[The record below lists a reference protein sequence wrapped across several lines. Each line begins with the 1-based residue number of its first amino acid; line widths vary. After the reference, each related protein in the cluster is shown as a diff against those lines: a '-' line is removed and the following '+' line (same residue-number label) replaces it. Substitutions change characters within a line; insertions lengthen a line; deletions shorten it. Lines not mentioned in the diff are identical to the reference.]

1 MKNKKVRNIIE
12 AILLTAIAV
21 VMLVSIGP
29 ANVFVHG
36 NYCDVVEV
44 SNIDKEDLLGEVDL
58 HQNEYKGEFVP
69 EKANFRGFQL
79 WIVNIP
85 EKAKGGLE
93 VSVYDKKGKLLE
105 TQKEKLSNITAKN
118 WYDITFN
125 VKLTPGVHYKYV
137 LKTVNCNQSVILQ
150 KINSDYLEKE
160 NVDKKSGLLMGY
172 MYARSTFSFAEKVL
186 ISGIIAAIWLLCMS
200 RLLLSTDKA
209 RWVNRIVQAVLLIIL
224 LSWNYM
230 FNTFDAANEN
240 FSAFEAFSE
249 SLVTG
254 VIEAEQNS
262 VKENDTIGTIDV
274 PLVLSGE
281 KQKDNKY
288 GLGIYTDLLGEHMNH
303 DMVFQS
309 DDNWIDGYSR
319 TKPQLLIANTEI
331 AQTAATVGNSIKFA
345 NGESFEIIKQEQADM
360 NLIITLKADKALNA
374 YKYGDLLKAR
384 FYDKGGNQIQT
395 KSLASYKSQYGLQGR
410 IFRYIARHITKD
422 QVLEVLNTLCA
433 ILTATVFVIIVILLK
448 KKYGILMAA
457 CFGITF
463 FLSPWIVNFAR
474 NLYWVQFTWFI
485 PMAVGLFCANYMQS
499 KKCRYLSFILLFASV
514 FIKCLC
520 GYEYI
525 TDIMLGSIAFLL
537 TDFIVSIIKKKKRE
551 FFLYFRTIFIAGC
564 ADIAGFIAALC
575 VHAKIRGEGNIVAGL
590 KNIIEFDVQRRTLGG
605 NLNQAGP
612 LEAIKDSFNVSLWEV
627 FSKYFHFD
635 TEIIPGVAG
644 ELFPLICIVSFCIL
658 MYNYKKKKIDCNEG
672 VLYVVLFFTSTAWF
686 VLGKQHSYCHYHLN
700 YVLWYF
706 GYVQICFYVIVKQ
719 IINYFRLER
728 KVRKK

>member
-1 MKNKKVRNIIE
+1 MKNKKVRNTVA
-12 AILLTAIAV
+12 AILLTVIAV
-21 VMLVSIGP
+21 FMIVSIGP

-36 NYCDVVEV
+36 NYCDVIEA
-44 SNIDKEDLLGEVDL
+44 SNIDKEDLLEEIDL
-58 HQNEYKGEFVP
+58 HQSEYKGEFIP
-69 EKANFRGFQL
+69 DKENFRGFQL

-85 EKAKGGLE
+85 EKTKGRLE
-93 VSVYDKKGKLLE
+93 VSIYDKKGNLIE
-105 TQKEKLSNITAKN
+105 TKKEKLSNITAN
-118 WYDITFN
+118 TWYNINFN
-125 VKLTPGVHYKYV
+125 VKLKSGVHYKYV
-137 LKTVNCNQSVILQ
+137 LKTVNCNQSVVLQ
-150 KINSDYLEKE
+150 EVNSDYLGKE

-172 MYARSTFSFAEKVL
+172 MYAKSTFSFSEKVL
-186 ISGIIAAIWLLCMS
+186 ISGIIAAIWLLCIG
-200 RLLLSTDKA
+200 RLLLSTDKVC
-209 RWVNRIVQAVLLIIL
+209 RVNRIVQVILLIIL

-230 FNTFDAANEN
+230 FNTFDATNGN

-281 KQKDNKY
+281 KQKNNKY

-303 DMVFQS
+303 EMVFQS

-319 TKPQLLIANTEI
+319 TNPQLLIANTEI
-331 AQTAATVGNSIKFA
+331 AQVATTVGNSIKFK
-345 NGESFEIIKQEQADM
+345 NGEKFDIIKQEQADT

-384 FYDKGGNQIQT
+384 FYDKEGNQIQT

-410 IFRYIARHITKD
+410 IFRHIARHITKK

-433 ILTATVFVIIVILLK
+433 ILTATVFIIIVILVK
-448 KKYGILMAA
+448 KKYGTLLSA

-485 PMAVGLFCANYMQS
+485 PMAAGLFCANYVQS
-499 KKCRYLSFILLFASV
+499 KKCRYLSFILLFVSV

-525 TDIMLGSIAFLL
+525 TDIMLASIAFLL
-537 TDFIVSIIKKKKRE
+537 TDFIVSIIKKQKRKS
-551 FFLYFRTIFIAGC
+551 FLYFRTIFIAGC
-564 ADIAGFIAALC
+564 ADVAGFIAALC
-575 VHAKIRGEGNIVAGL
+575 VHARIRGEGNIIAGL

-635 TEIIPGVAG
+635 TEIIPGVPG
-644 ELFPLICIVSFCIL
+644 ELFPLICIVSLCIL
-658 MYNYKKKKIDCNEG
+658 IYNYKKKKLNWNEG
-672 VLYVVLFFTSTAWF
+672 ILYVVLFFTSTAWF
-686 VLGKQHSYCHYHLN
+686 ILGKQHSYCHYHLN

-719 IINYFRLER
+719 IVNYFSLER